1 MMMERVAILQPDLLR
16 KLYSRY
22 FNKVIKCN
30 QHSTKTLIFLLAY
43 CPTLPEYS
51 LRKLDIISYQS
62 QDPRSSNSNDSK
74 FASKLMLLNWLMP
87 ELEDQKDDDI
97 TNHNQIDSLFLNFDS
112 IFT

>member
-30 QHSTKTLIFLLAY
+30 QHSTKTLIFLIAY

-74 FASKLMLLNWLMP
+74 FASKQHHKKILLETKTMKTIVIKVFYQML
-87 ELEDQKDDDI
+87 EV
-97 TNHNQIDSLFLNFDS
+97 
-112 IFT
+112 FT